1 MRYCTECGT
10 QIEEGALF
18 CSECGTKVDDDFQ
31 QENEDKGIFTSN
43 SSTEEKAADFVSST
57 ILFTNIA
64 RLAATMDVSEEDV
77 NKALQWYIEQKANYG
92 YRYKLVDAG
101 NYTFHKKKHFWESAR
116 TVSLNHKSTVRDHVE
131 ILLDVHEHEEKK
143 GGLVSEYLF
152 IVGGHEVIPMPCIKH
167 YIPNDDHDKDIDTD
181 LLYTYLSDKDMR
193 PLLES
198 QDLFNYDQTFWVG
211 RLPFGKD
218 ASFEDLCSYLERN
231 IASIEGV
238 PMSHT
243 YGQTDPNWK
252 NVSAKTI
259 TTLMPTLPNLDGQVH
274 PECYYQRLMLS
285 PFVTSDNVE
294 QVFNPKASLYF
305 FNLHGSNALNTA
317 GYVGVERNG
326 KRACMA
332 ILPKQWTTC
341 EMPNIVMTEAC
352 YGARF
357 IGYDKA
363 HSMLLSA
370 IHAETLAFV
379 GSSRVAWGAID
390 GNATSPQQV
399 RLGNADMLT
408 TGFVQALHEGY
419 NVGQALHIGRMMCLK
434 ASKVGNLHAA
444 LTVVEFNLY
453 GDPTVRFKQT
463 QGKTASV
470 DVKAF
475 LDANE
480 PCGCEV
486 EEIITAKRTEQSILE
501 RVRSAVNA
509 NIEQMHNIVSQ
520 QLYEQY
526 GIESRP
532 IDGLLKV
539 KYADGTEAYQWT
551 YKTQTTEAELPVF
564 TAVETTTE
572 GKLTY
577 VWESK

>member
-1 MRYCTECGT
+1 
-10 QIEEGALF
+10 
-18 CSECGTKVDDDFQ
+18 
-31 QENEDKGIFTSN
+31 
-43 SSTEEKAADFVSST
+43 
-57 ILFTNIA
+57 
-64 RLAATMDVSEEDV
+64 
-77 NKALQWYIEQKANYG
+77 
-92 YRYKLVDAG
+92 
-101 NYTFHKKKHFWESAR
+101 
-116 TVSLNHKSTVRDHVE
+116 
-131 ILLDVHEHEEKK
+131 
-143 GGLVSEYLF
+143 
-152 IVGGHEVIPMPCIKH
+152 
-167 YIPNDDHDKDIDTD
+167 
-181 LLYTYLSDKDMR
+181 
-193 PLLES
+193 
-198 QDLFNYDQTFWVG
+198 
-211 RLPFGKD
+211 
-218 ASFEDLCSYLERN
+218 
-231 IASIEGV
+231 
-238 PMSHT
+238 MSHT

-399 RLGNADMLT
+399 RLGNADVLT
-408 TGFVQALHEGY
+408 TGFVQVLHEGY

-532 IDGLLKV
+532 IDSLLKV